1 MPTIYETDSLD
12 EAIDIVQNENKVI
25 KNKLQQIVDV
35 NNINSLFSA
44 RKF

>member
-25 KNKLQQIVDV
+25 KKLTLA
-35 NNINSLFSA
+35 NSGC
-44 RKF
+44 K